1 MARDNSK
8 TTMGDVAAQAGV
20 SQMTVSR
27 VLNKT
32 GKASDS
38 VRERVEQAARDLGYV
53 HNRLATGLRTRS
65 TPLVAVVMPTL
76 GNRVFSEVLSGVND
90 ALAQAGLRAVFGVTE
105 YDEDHEDALVRDLLS
120 WQPRGILLSGLEHSD
135 ATRAA
140 IHASGIRVVEVM
152 DIDGDPISVAVGMAQ
167 AEAGRAMA
175 RHLLERGH
183 RRFAYL
189 GAQGGNDR
197 RAAKRLE
204 GFAET
209 VRAGGGKLIVT
220 RVADAPS
227 SMPLGRQMT
236 ADLLTGSRPDAVYYS
251 NDDLAAGGLMHC
263 LAHGIEVPRQV
274 ALAGFNG
281 LEFAEALPL
290 RLTTTRT
297 PRYTMGF
304 EAGRVLA
311 QSDAEFA
318 QTPRCIDLGSE
329 LVIGQTS

>member
-1 MARDNSK
+1 MAKDNSR
-8 TTMGDVAAQAGV
+8 TTMGDVAARAGV

-32 GKASDS
+32 GKTSDA
-38 VRERVEQAARDLGYV
+38 VRDRVKQAARDLGYV

-90 ALAQAGLRAVFGVTE
+90 ALAQAGLRAVFGVSE
-105 YDEDHEDALVRDLLS
+105 YDEDQEEALVRDLLS
-120 WQPRGILLSGLEHSD
+120 WQPRGILLSGLEHAE
-135 ATRAA
+135 ATRTA
-140 IHASGIRVVEVM
+140 IRASGVRVVEIM
-152 DIDGDPISVAVGMAQ
+152 DLDGDPMSVAVGMAQ
-167 AEAGRAMA
+167 ADAGRAMA

-189 GAQGGNDR
+189 GAQGGADR

-209 VRAGGGKLIVT
+209 VRAGGGRLIVS
-220 RVADAPS
+220 RIADDPS
-227 SMPLGRQMT
+227 SLPLGRKMT
-236 ADLLTGSRPDAVYYS
+236 ADLLGGSRPDAIYYS

-263 LAHGIEVPRQV
+263 LAEGIEVPRRV

-297 PRYTMGF
+297 PRYEIGF
-304 EAGRVLA
+304 EAGRILA
-311 QSDAEFA
+311 ASDADFA
-318 QTPRCIDLGSE
+318 AIPRRIDLGSE
-329 LVIGQTS
+329 LIEGATT

>member
-1 MARDNSK
+1 MAKDNSR
-8 TTMGDVAAQAGV
+8 TTMGDVAARAGV

-32 GKASDS
+32 GKTSDA
-38 VRERVEQAARDLGYV
+38 VRDRVEQAARDLGYV

-90 ALAQAGLRAVFGVTE
+90 ALAQAGLRAVFGVSE
-105 YDEDHEDALVRDLLS
+105 YDDDQEEALVRDLLS
-120 WQPRGILLSGLEHSD
+120 WQPRGILLSGLEHAE
-135 ATRAA
+135 ATRTA
-140 IHASGIRVVEVM
+140 IRASGVRVVEIM
-152 DIDGDPISVAVGMAQ
+152 DLDGDPMSVAVGMAQ
-167 AEAGRAMA
+167 ADAGRAMA

-189 GAQGGNDR
+189 GAQGGADR

-209 VRAGGGKLIVT
+209 VRAGGGRLIVS
-220 RVADAPS
+220 RIADEPS
-227 SMPLGRQMT
+227 SLPLGRKMT
-236 ADLLTGSRPDAVYYS
+236 ADLLGSSRPEAIYYS

-263 LAHGIEVPRQV
+263 LAEGIAVPRRV

-297 PRYTMGF
+297 PRYEIGF
-304 EAGRVLA
+304 EAGRILA
-311 QSDAEFA
+311 ASDEDFA
-318 QTPRCIDLGSE
+318 TIPRRIDLGSE
-329 LVIGQTS
+329 LIEGATT